1 MELPAVHS
9 VKVDPL
15 RLSDH
20 YCIVGRLDLLV
31 PQNHTT
37 VRRQRRCWRQFNF
50 DRFCDDL
57 AQSTLVHS
65 KADDTSIDELF
76 DLYDTTLRS
85 LIDTHAPVKTV
96 SIRTARTAPWYDT
109 DCRAMKKETRRLE
122 KHYRFEKLYR
132 TNLCAVSKVQWQNQF
147 KKQRMFF
154 QQKLIDYWTS
164 VIDDCRHD
172 SKALWS
178 KLRLQMTPPPPPNS
192 SCFSADDFAQHF
204 TAKVGKIRAATAAA
218 PPPQIE
224 SRSVAATLS
233 SFTPVTAVEV
243 QRLLSQSTSKHCLL
257 DPIPTWLL
265 KRTADIVAPVLTVL
279 SNMSMQ
285 LGVFPQLHKQA
296 VVFPRLKKPTLD
308 ADDANSYRPNSNLT
322 FISKFIERLVARRFV
337 QHAEYHNLFPQNQS
351 AYRRFHSTET
361 AVISV
366 TNDIIRSI
374 DRGEI
379 TALVLLDL
387 SSAFDTVDHQTL
399 IDVLQKRFAVDGTA
413 LIWFQSY
420 LTNRT
425 QQFSVDEVLSSPALV
440 SCSVPQGSV
449 LGPLEFISYT
459 EDVTEIFD
467 RNSVHHHLF
476 ADDKQLYRS
485 GKITEIDQIRKELCR
500 CIVEVQQWCSSRRL
514 QLNAL
519 KTELQWFGSR
529 CNLRKIAA
537 ADLGLTVGD
546 DIIKPVSLVRD
557 LGVYL
562 DDELSMKQHINRV
575 VSSCFFQL
583 RKLRQIRRSAGEE
596 VTKRLVT
603 ALVLSRLDYCNA
615 ALAGLPQSTL
625 RPLQRVQNAAARLV
639 SNCNQREH
647 ITPVLKS
654 LHWLPVKQRIIYKL
668 CLIMHLIH
676 IGHSPAYL
684 RSIVQLTSTS
694 AARPGLRSADKLSY
708 RKPTLQTV
716 FGERSF
722 SYAGPAA
729 WNSLPYHIKSNTNT
743 TLFKTQLKTFLFLSA
758 YPST

>member
-1 MELPAVHS
+1 M
-9 VKVDPL
+9 
-15 RLSDH
+15 
-20 YCIVGRLDLLV
+20 
-31 PQNHTT
+31 PQNLTT
-37 VRRQRRCWRQFNF
+37 VRRQRRRWRQFDF
-50 DRFCDDL
+50 DRFCEDLDQSALVNSNPDDISV
-57 AQSTLVHS
+57 A
-65 KADDTSIDELF
+65 ELF

-96 SIRTARTAPWYDT
+96 SIRTARTAPWYDA

-122 KHYRFEKLYR
+122 KLYR
-132 TNLCAVSKVQWQNQF
+132 LDKQYRKNGCAVIKHQWQNQF
-147 KKQRMFF
+147 TKQRLFF
-154 QQKLIDYWTS
+154 QQKLKDYWTCT
-164 VIDDCRHD
+164 IDECRHD
-172 SKALWS
+172 PKALWS
-178 KLRLQMTPPPPPNS
+178 KLRLQMTPPLPSNS

-204 TAKVGKIRAATAAA
+204 TTKVDKIRAATAAA
-218 PPPQIE
+218 PTPQIE

-233 SFTPVTAVEV
+233 NFTPVTVAEV
-243 QRLLSQSTSKHCLL
+243 QRQLSRTTAKHCQL

-265 KRTADIVAPVLTVL
+265 KRIAGIVAPVLTDM

-285 LGVFPQLHKQA
+285 LGDFPQMHKRS
-296 VVFPRLKKPTLD
+296 VVFPRLKKPNLN
-308 ADDANSYRPNSNLT
+308 ADDANSYRPISNLT
-322 FISKFIERLVARRFV
+322 FISKFIERLVAARFV
-337 QHAEYHNLFPQNQS
+337 QHAEYYKLFPQNQS

-366 TNDIIRSI
+366 MNDIIRSI
-374 DRGEI
+374 DRGDI

-399 IDVLQKRFAVDGTA
+399 IDVLQKRFAVDGIA
-413 LIWFQSY
+413 LNWFQSY

-425 QQFSVDEVLSSPALV
+425 QQFSVEDVLSAPVMV

-459 EDVTEIFD
+459 EDVIAIFH
-467 RNSVHHHLF
+467 RNAVQHHLF

-485 GKITEIDQIRKELCR
+485 GKIADIDNIRKELCR
-500 CIVEVQQWCSSRRL
+500 CIDEVKHWCSSRRL
-514 QLNAL
+514 QLNGL
-519 KTELQWFGSR
+519 KTELLWFGSR
-529 CNLRKIAA
+529 CNLRKIAST
-537 ADLGLTVGD
+537 DLTLTVGD

-562 DDELSMKQHINRV
+562 DDELSMKQHINRI

-603 ALVLSRLDYCNA
+603 ALVLSRLDYCNS

-639 SNCNQREH
+639 SNSKQRDH
-647 ITPVLKS
+647 ITPVLKL

-676 IGHSPAYL
+676 TGHAPAYL
-684 RSIVQLTSTS
+684 QNIVQLISTS

-708 RKPTLQTV
+708 LKPTLHTV
-716 FGERSF
+716 FGERGF
-722 SYAGPAA
+722 SHAGPAA
-729 WNSLPYHIKSNTNT
+729 WNSLPLDIKSITNT
-743 TLFKTQLKTFLFLSA
+743 ALFKTQLKTFLFLSA
-758 YPST
+758 YPSVSN